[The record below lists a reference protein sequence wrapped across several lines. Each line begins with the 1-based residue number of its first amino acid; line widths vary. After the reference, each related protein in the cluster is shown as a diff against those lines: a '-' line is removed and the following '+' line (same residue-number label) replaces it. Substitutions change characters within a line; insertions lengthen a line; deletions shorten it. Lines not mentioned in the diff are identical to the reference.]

1 MNIYDLDQEID
12 DALTASDGEITP
24 EIEAMLEDQERLSR
38 WIENATKKYFNVS
51 ALSVAVKS
59 EIDRLQALK
68 SAYDRTAESL
78 KNSLT
83 RLVGENNKRDLGFA
97 QIGWRKSE
105 SVMIAEGKE
114 EFLPDCYLVPKWIPN
129 KTQIKQ
135 DLKMGASIEHCELVT
150 KNNIQIK

>member
-1 MNIYDLDQEID
+1 MNIYDLDLEID
-12 DALTASDGEITP
+12 IALTASDGEITP

-38 WIENATKKYFNVS
+38 WIENTTKKYFNVS
-51 ALSVAVKS
+51 AMSVAVKS

-114 EFLPDCYLVPKWIPN
+114 EFLPDCYLVPKWIPD